1 MAQLWLQQE
10 VKDLEG
16 HETKGK
22 YSPYL
27 VVDHMA
33 MINHMF
39 AIKDIVAS
47 KKFAVIVPNAGE
59 NIFYES
65 LLLYFCVVILTYKCR
80 KRESMTFLLFSVVQQ
95 LDAMKKLDWRARNAI
110 RWLEKQFQHGN
121 DIFTCLTPYL
131 HIDSICYL
139 KGNITKYPYLISY
152 LIFPEISIQFV
163 YFL

>member
-1 MAQLWLQQE
+1 MNYVFNEFIFYHFYLQLMENMAQLWLQQE

-22 YSPYL
+22 YSPYI

-59 NIFYES
+59 DSYNLS
-65 LLLYFCVVILTYKCR
+65 LNVTRYVHYR
-80 KRESMTFLLFSVVQQ
+80 
-95 LDAMKKLDWRARNAI
+95 
-110 RWLEKQFQHGN
+110 
-121 DIFTCLTPYL
+121 
-131 HIDSICYL
+131 
-139 KGNITKYPYLISY
+139 
-152 LIFPEISIQFV
+152 
-163 YFL
+163 

>member
-1 MAQLWLQQE
+1 MENMAQLWLQQE

-59 NIFYES
+59 NIYYKS
-65 LLLYFCVVILTYKCR
+65 LLYFSVAILTYKCR

-95 LDAMKKLDWRARNAI
+95 LDAMKKLDGRARNAI

-121 DIFTCLTPYL
+121 DIFTYLTL
-131 HIDSICYL
+131 
-139 KGNITKYPYLISY
+139 NIL
-152 LIFPEISIQFV
+152 IQFV
-163 YFL
+163 TFKKISLLDFIPYFSRDKFRLSKISPS

>member
-1 MAQLWLQQE
+1 MENMAQLWLQQE

-59 NIFYES
+59 NSYNLSFNVTRYIT
-65 LLLYFCVVILTYKCR
+65 LMWK
-80 KRESMTFLLFSVVQQ
+80 
-95 LDAMKKLDWRARNAI
+95 AI
-110 RWLEKQFQHGN
+110 YDLC
-121 DIFTCLTPYL
+121 TL
-131 HIDSICYL
+131 
-139 KGNITKYPYLISY
+139 
-152 LIFPEISIQFV
+152 
-163 YFL
+163 

>member
-1 MAQLWLQQE
+1 MENMAQLWLQQE

-59 NIFYES
+59 NIYYKS
-65 LLLYFCVVILTYKCR
+65 LLLYFCEVILTYKCIND
-80 KRESMTFLLFSVVQQ
+80 FPLVFSCS
-95 LDAMKKLDWRARNAI
+95 A
-110 RWLEKQFQHGN
+110 
-121 DIFTCLTPYL
+121 T
-131 HIDSICYL
+131 
-139 KGNITKYPYLISY
+139 
-152 LIFPEISIQFV
+152 
-163 YFL
+163 

>member
-59 NIFYES
+59 NIYYKS
-65 LLLYFCVVILTYKCR
+65 LLYFCVAILTYKCR

-95 LDAMKKLDWRARNAI
+95 LDAMKKLDGRARNAI

-121 DIFTCLTPYL
+121 NIFTYLTPYRIL
-131 HIDSICYL
+131 
-139 KGNITKYPYLISY
+139 
-152 LIFPEISIQFV
+152 IQFV
-163 YFL
+163 YL